1 MSVVLLCDRMSHK
14 FYCQACRSTCDERYV
29 CNATRRKHN
38 DYVIWR
44 THKYVSI
51 KPKKKSFLLKISHN
65 VLSRTHT
72 TQAVQPY
79 RLYMYVISLARKQI
93 NSSFVVYSTLSNAL
107 SLAPRIGWWYFLFCS
122 AYLFLFCYRFFLYY
136 SVLFGI
142 SNNQCFGAHETTSND
157 TVTRTVASI
166 MATTNTQCQNGTNT
180 LWWTL
185 VHSRKTPLTYACTR
199 TRTRRQ
205 WQRARE
211 QAKFTICTR
220 NLLPRFHFISERW
233 FNVQRRTL
241 DIEEECVVY
250 RLELNCV
257 GYLFCFF
264 HPSPLLPP
272 LPSPSVHSV
281 HQQFSSMTNNLKTP
295 TTSATTMT
303 APWIG

>member
-1 MSVVLLCDRMSHK
+1 ML
-14 FYCQACRSTCDERYV
+14 
-29 CNATRRKHN
+29 
-38 DYVIWR
+38 WR
-44 THKYVSI
+44 T
-51 KPKKKSFLLKISHN
+51 
-65 VLSRTHT
+65 R
-72 TQAVQPY
+72 
-79 RLYMYVISLARKQI
+79 
-93 NSSFVVYSTLSNAL
+93 
-107 SLAPRIGWWYFLFCS
+107 
-122 AYLFLFCYRFFLYY
+122 
-136 SVLFGI
+136 
-142 SNNQCFGAHETTSND
+142 NNIQRHHD
-157 TVTRTVASI
+157 ASI
-166 MATTNTQCQNGTNT
+166 MVTANTQCQNETNT

-185 VHSRKTPLTYACTR
+185 VHSRKTPLTVTYAYTR
-199 TRTRRQ
+199 TRKRTL
-205 WQRARE
+205 WQRARK

-264 HPSPLLPP
+264 LTSPPPPP

-303 APWIG
+303 APWIGWNDKIVGDERTTFKHLHSTHIFITPNSVSFSSFALYEIIIVIIIIFISLSHFSTKWVLDMYLKSSCIRFGFAVRNNQVQCIICAYLVFLLVEHVRMCALLMCCVDGYISFTVYIKDNK